1 MKIKAHKNKLHSLVR
16 KVQGALG
23 EKSLAHIALR
33 ASEGKLHLSAADRV
47 VAIYVSTESSI
58 EKAGDCF
65 VAAKLFSD
73 VVRELPNEDICLEAK
88 DSFLV
93 IRSLGQT
100 RFQMKLPLISGL
112 KWPKAPELDEEAP
125 VVSLPSDRLA
135 YMLEQGGFCIAQESP
150 RNYASVGFLHTPTAG
165 ELRLVGTDGFR
176 LSYCSVK
183 AEALPKG
190 FLGKGI
196 TLSKRALSELLKL
209 CYEPE
214 GKVSLSISS
223 SGSTALAEVENYR
236 VYILLSAVKYPNYRS
251 VLPKKL
257 TKKVQVSRPVMQA
270 VARRLLLAADKTRA
284 LLLSFSDLTLKLSS
298 KTLGSTEGHE
308 NIEIKGYTG
317 DSCEL
322 ALNGKYLTD
331 IFSNA
336 ASDNLVIS
344 FASEDDAVSFAAEE
358 EPEGCVS
365 EHILV
370 PIRESK

>member
-1 MKIKAHKNKLHSLVR
+1 MKLTAHKNTLLSLVR

-23 EKSLAHIALR
+23 EKNLAHIALR
-33 ASEGKLHLSAADRV
+33 ASNGEIHVSAADRI
-47 VAIYVSTESSI
+47 VAIYVSSEAKTSKE
-58 EKAGDCF
+58 GDCF

-73 VVRELPNEDICLEAK
+73 VVRELPQEEISIEAK
-88 DSFLV
+88 NSFLY
-93 IRSLGQT
+93 IRSLGET
-100 RFQMKLPLISGL
+100 SFLMKLPQVSGL
-112 KWPKAPELDEEAP
+112 KWPKAPEMEEGP
-125 VVSLPSDRLA
+125 PSIQLPSDRLA
-135 YMLEQGGFCIAQESP
+135 YMLEQAGFCIAQESP
-150 RNYASVGFLHTPTAG
+150 RNYASVGYLHTPSEG

-183 AEALPKG
+183 TEGLEKG

-196 TLSKRALSELLKL
+196 TLSKRALNELLKL

-214 GKVSLSISS
+214 GKVSFSISHA
-223 SGSTALAEVENYR
+223 GSVALAEVPGYK

-257 TKKVQVSRPVMQA
+257 TKKIKVSRPVMQA
-270 VARRLLLAADKTRA
+270 MARRLLLAADKTRA

-331 IFSNA
+331 IFSTA

-344 FASEDDAVSFAAEE
+344 FASEEEAVSFAAES
-358 EPEGCVS
+358 EPEGCLS